1 MIDSMRKNFNIK
13 ELCEAFKVSPS
24 SYYAWKQAKP
34 TKRLLEEKKII
45 EAIKTIHSHRHMKSY
60 GSPRMTEELKSQGF
74 RCGRHR
80 VAPLMRAQGIFVRP
94 RKAFRPRT
102 AKVDETARIAPNHLA
117 EACEP
122 NAPGQQLVSDITY
135 LRTKQGWLYLSIIVD
150 LFSRAIV
157 SWDLSDSLAAQ
168 SVGKAIKKA
177 QENGSMQKGCLFH
190 SDRGCQYT
198 SDYVRK
204 TLGQSIRQS
213 MSAKGYCYDN
223 AFAETCFATIKAEM
237 LPDSQIFES
246 KLAARRAVFD
256 YIETFYN
263 RTRRHSSLG
272 QISPL
277 QFLQLYNEQQNIHLN

>member
-1 MIDSMRKNFNIK
+1 MIDSMPETFSTK
-13 ELCEAFKVSPS
+13 ELCEAFEVSPS
-24 SYYAWKQAKP
+24 SYYAWKQPKR
-34 TKRLLEEKKII
+34 TKRSIENKQII
-45 EAIKTIHSHRHMKSY
+45 EAIKAIHSHRHIKSY
-60 GSPRMTEELKSQGF
+60 GSPRMTEELKSRGF
-74 RCGRHR
+74 QCGRHR
-80 VAPLMRAQGIFVRP
+80 VAPLMREQGIFVRT
-94 RKAFRPRT
+94 RRAFRPRT
-102 AKVDETARIAPNHLA
+102 TTVDKTARIAPNYRSK
-117 EACEP
+117 ACTP

-157 SWDLSDSLAAQ
+157 SWDLSDCLAAE
-168 SVGKAIKKA
+168 SVVKAIQKA
-177 QENGSMQKGCLFH
+177 QENRSIQKGCIFH

-198 SDYVRK
+198 SDRVRK
-204 TLGQSIRQS
+204 TLGPWVEQS

-246 KLAARRAVFD
+246 KLDARRAVFD

-263 RTRRHSSLG
+263 RIRRHSSLG

-277 QFLQLYNEQQNIHLN
+277 QFLQLYNKQQNIHLN

>member
-1 MIDSMRKNFNIK
+1 MR
-13 ELCEAFKVSPS
+13 E
-24 SYYAWKQAKP
+24 
-34 TKRLLEEKKII
+34 
-45 EAIKTIHSHRHMKSY
+45 
-60 GSPRMTEELKSQGF
+60 
-74 RCGRHR
+74 
-80 VAPLMRAQGIFVRP
+80 QGIFVSP

-102 AKVDETARIAPNHLA
+102 TKVDKTARIAPNHLA
-117 EACEP
+117 KACAP
-122 NAPGQQLVSDITY
+122 HAPGQQLVSDITY

-150 LFSRAIV
+150 LFSRAVI
-157 SWDLSDSLAAQ
+157 SWDLSDSLAAE

-177 QENGSMQKGCLFH
+177 QENGSMQPGCIFH

-198 SDYVRK
+198 SDHVRK
-204 TLGQSIRQS
+204 TLGRGIQQS

-246 KLAARRAVFD
+246 KLDARRAVFD

-277 QFLQLYNEQQNIHLN
+277 QFLQLYNKKQNVHLN

>member
-1 MIDSMRKNFNIK
+1 MIDSMRKTFSTK
-13 ELCEAFKVSPS
+13 ELCEAFEVSRS
-24 SYYAWKQAKP
+24 SYYAWKHPKQ
-34 TKRLLEEKKII
+34 TKRLIEEERIL
-45 EAIKTIHSHRHMKSY
+45 EAIKAIHSHRHMKSY
-60 GSPRMTEELKSQGF
+60 GSPRMTEELKSRGF
-74 RCGRHR
+74 PCSRHQ
-80 VAPLMRAQGIFVRP
+80 VARLMREQGIFVRP
-94 RKAFRPRT
+94 RRAFRPRT
-102 AKVDETARIAPNHLA
+102 TQVDKSARIAPNYLA
-117 EACEP
+117 LAGAP

-150 LFSRAIV
+150 LFSRAII
-157 SWDLSDSLAAQ
+157 SWDVSDSLAAQ
-168 SVGKAIKKA
+168 SLVNTIEKAK
-177 QENGSMQKGCLFH
+177 QSGSMKKGCIFY

-198 SDYVRK
+198 SDSVRE
-204 TLGQSIRQS
+204 TLQPWVKQS

-246 KLAARRAVFD
+246 KLDARRAVFD

-277 QFLQLYNEQQNIHLN
+277 QFLQLYKQKQNIHLN

>member
-1 MIDSMRKNFNIK
+1 MIDSMRETFSTE
-13 ELCEAFKVSPS
+13 ELCKAFEVSRS
-24 SYYAWKQAKP
+24 SYYAWKQSKP
-34 TKRLLEEKKII
+34 TRRSMQDRQII
-45 EAIKTIHSHRHMKSY
+45 EAIKAIHSHRHMKSY
-60 GSPRMTEELKSQGF
+60 GSPRMTEELKSRNF

-80 VAPLMRAQGIFVRP
+80 VAKLMREQGIFVRP

-102 AKVDETARIAPNHLA
+102 TKVDKTARIAPNHLA
-117 EACEP
+117 KACAP

-150 LFSRAIV
+150 LFSRVIV
-157 SWDLSDSLAAQ
+157 SWDLSDSLAAG
-168 SVGKAIKKA
+168 SVSKAIKKA
-177 QENGSMQKGCLFH
+177 QENGSMQPGCIFH

-198 SDYVRK
+198 SDHVRK
-204 TLGQSIRQS
+204 TLGRGIQQS

-246 KLAARRAVFD
+246 KLDARRAVFD

-263 RTRRHSSLG
+263 RIRRHSSLG

-277 QFLQLYNEQQNIHLN
+277 QFLQLYNNKQNVHLN

>member
-34 TKRLLEEKKII
+34 TKRLVEEKKII

-80 VAPLMRAQGIFVRP
+80 VARLMRAQGIFVRP

-102 AKVDETARIAPNHLA
+102 TKVDETARIAPNHLA

-177 QENGSMQKGCLFH
+177 QGNGSMQQGCLFH

-198 SDYVRK
+198 SDCVRK
-204 TLGQSIRQS
+204 TLGPSIQQS

-277 QFLQLYNEQQNIHLN
+277 QFLQLYNNKQNIHLN